1 MDACPR
7 LSLLPYDGLLRI
19 AVIWLGGAH
28 LNQNAVS
35 QCLGSLFDG
44 VDRLTITSHGS
55 QYTCTGFTSTDKSE
69 RIEFSEALSLD
80 LPLFEFVNRFENNLR
95 SSISSACDQHVL
107 DRVQS
112 FRTVLTDSTAS
123 QIVQQITSLFSLRA
137 VTNTTQPI
145 MSTVCTYAS
154 DFCEDLWACL
164 GHPTGA
170 RTSRLL
176 VLTFHVFFHCF
187 ALQFQSIVF
196 VYYFFSYFSSLI
208 CIVFL

>member
-1 MDACPR
+1 MEYLYEVHIFKKLCGPR
-7 LSLLPYDGLLRI
+7 N
-19 AVIWLGGAH
+19 V
-28 LNQNAVS
+28 VS

-170 RTSRLL
+170 RTFHLL
-176 VLTFHVFFHCF
+176 VLTFRFFLLLC
-187 ALQFQSIVF
+187 S
-196 VYYFFSYFSSLI
+196 
-208 CIVFL
+208 